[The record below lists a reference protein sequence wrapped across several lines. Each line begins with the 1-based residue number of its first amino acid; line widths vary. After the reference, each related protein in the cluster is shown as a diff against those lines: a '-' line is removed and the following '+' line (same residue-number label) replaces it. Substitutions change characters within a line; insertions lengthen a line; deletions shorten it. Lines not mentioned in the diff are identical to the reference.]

1 MTRPAATI
9 ALIAALCALVILSG
23 CPPPPQQ
30 AAPRDPVAPSTGAK
44 TRIKFLAMEYDT
56 NTKPFMDRLRDEFNR
71 ENPDIELSIE
81 VVDWNTGKD
90 KLSTQLAAQAPPDL
104 VNIATI
110 WLPEFVDLDVVEP
123 LDAHVTDEFRARFIP
138 LTLRGAQYEG
148 KLYGLPIAVSARALY
163 YNKGLLGAAGEQAPA
178 TWDELVR
185 VAGKVHRPAE
195 GVAGFGVQGAKVETD
210 IYFYYFLWANGG
222 EILSED
228 GARAVFNGPE
238 GVAALQFM
246 CDLVHKHKVSQANPT
261 AYDREGMQEMFKGGK
276 LAMMITGPWFWGML
290 DKQAPDLEYGIAPIP
305 ARKQQVT
312 MAVTD
317 NLILM
322 KACRDKG
329 AAWKFVEH
337 FYRPELREEWA
348 RTFGMLPEL
357 KAVAESE
364 FITSSP
370 QWTKFMELLPTGKFV
385 PLHPRWTAIADEIVT
400 GVQQALMGRKSP
412 QAALD
417 DAAQRVDRV
426 IAEG

>member
-1 MTRPAATI
+1 
-9 ALIAALCALVILSG
+9 
-23 CPPPPQQ
+23 
-30 AAPRDPVAPSTGAK
+30 
-44 TRIKFLAMEYDT
+44 
-56 NTKPFMDRLRDEFNR
+56 
-71 ENPDIELSIE
+71 
-81 VVDWNTGKD
+81 
-90 KLSTQLAAQAPPDL
+90 
-104 VNIATI
+104 
-110 WLPEFVDLDVVEP
+110 
-123 LDAHVTDEFRARFIP
+123 
-138 LTLRGAQYEG
+138 
-148 KLYGLPIAVSARALY
+148 
-163 YNKGLLGAAGEQAPA
+163 
-178 TWDELVR
+178 
-185 VAGKVHRPAE
+185 
-195 GVAGFGVQGAKVETD
+195 
-210 IYFYYFLWANGG
+210 
-222 EILSED
+222 
-228 GARAVFNGPE
+228 
-238 GVAALQFM
+238 
-246 CDLVHKHKVSQANPT
+246 
-261 AYDREGMQEMFKGGK
+261 MFKGGK